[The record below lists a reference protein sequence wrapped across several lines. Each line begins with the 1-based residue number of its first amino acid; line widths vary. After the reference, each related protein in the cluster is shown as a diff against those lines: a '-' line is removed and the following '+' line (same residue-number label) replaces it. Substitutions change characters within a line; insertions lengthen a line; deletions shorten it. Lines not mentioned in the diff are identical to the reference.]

1 MKIEKVEKLIA
12 NLHDKIKYVIDIR
25 NSKRKLNHRLVL
37 KKAHR
42 VIRFNQSS
50 WLKPVI
56 DMNTDLRRK
65 AKKKDFEKG
74 VLKSMNNGVFRK
86 TMKNVRKH
94 RKQTFHNRME
104 KKLFGVGTK
113 LPYYNVFHGIS
124 ISNRNEQHADTC

>member
-113 LPYYNVFHGIS
+113 LPYFNVFHGIS